1 MGLKPAERTGPLPC
15 AVRKDARHQAFI
27 IVIQDRLRHA
37 AEESE
42 GPVVAIQPGFRRR
55 RRIGRNKEGVA
66 VGKRQDKVVGAQRH
80 TGDDNI
86 GLAEV
91 RLGLTRWMDQR
102 HEHLALTTTLF
113 SHVILDDGVATR
125 KAVLVAKTLEDPL
138 RRMALL
144 AVNRAVICHNT
155 VNDSRERIQLRAL
168 R

>member
-1 MGLKPAERTGPLPC
+1 M
-15 AVRKDARHQAFI
+15 
-27 IVIQDRLRHA
+27 
-37 AEESE
+37 
-42 GPVVAIQPGFRRR
+42 
-55 RRIGRNKEGVA
+55 
-66 VGKRQDKVVGAQRH
+66 GAQRH

-113 SHVILDDGVATR
+113 SHVILDDGVAAR